1 MMTDRLDSKP
11 DSPDA
16 TVTQGAAFQSL
27 ETWFAYVSLFGCTG
41 VGVRILKYWNNTVIM
56 AAT

>member
-41 VGVRILKYWNNTVIM
+41 VGVRIFSQILE
-56 AAT
+56 